1 MFIIIS
7 HIFWQHILCIGTLEG
22 SCIHP
27 AGLRAQRPNLSRG
40 DRPSAMA
47 SGLSLWLASMMVSL
61 FPEAMDRPV
70 VGLGFLAFSACLDH
84 LLLYEGFPLR
94 ALCPVLV
101 ATAVGLGPLLCDAV
115 GALTDGRRQ
124 LDQWRAKSDPG
135 QSRSGIGAVQTRDSP
150 RCWKGFVSIGSNTQ
164 SSWRLMTWSAMT
176 TSHQSK
182 PFDLASTGHRSRGRR
197 AVSVTI
203 DGGYLL

>member
-1 MFIIIS
+1 
-7 HIFWQHILCIGTLEG
+7 
-22 SCIHP
+22 
-27 AGLRAQRPNLSRG
+27 
-40 DRPSAMA
+40 MA

-124 LDQWRAKSDPG
+124 LDQ
-135 QSRSGIGAVQTRDSP
+135 
-150 RCWKGFVSIGSNTQ
+150 
-164 SSWRLMTWSAMT
+164 
-176 TSHQSK
+176 
-182 PFDLASTGHRSRGRR
+182 
-197 AVSVTI
+197 
-203 DGGYLL
+203 